1 MGSKSTKWAIIGGG
15 NGGQSLAGHLS
26 LMGFSVRLYDIFEE
40 TIAAISDLG
49 GIQVEGAVQGFGK
62 LDLAT
67 TDIGKALDGADIVMV
82 VAPAT
87 AHRAI
92 AETCAPALIDGQ
104 IVILH
109 PGATC
114 GSLEFRQ
121 VLADK
126 GCTARVTLAETNT
139 LVYACRSPKPG
150 HAKIIGIKSD
160 LVVAAMPASDTAR
173 VAAIFQEAFPQVV
186 AGKNVL
192 QPSFGNANAI
202 VHPAPSLLNTSLIE
216 SKHEWSYY
224 YDGITPSIG
233 AFVERLDKE
242 RIDLAKAFEIDIVP
256 ILDWYRIAYG
266 VDKPTL
272 TEAVRSNP
280 AYDGIAGQKDLR
292 TRYILEDIPTGLVP
306 MIELGRLAGVP
317 TPRMEVV
324 AKLGEY
330 LVEDDFFTKGRTLK
344 NLGLEHM
351 SRETF
356 MNYIETGNRQ

>member
-1 MGSKSTKWAIIGGG
+1 MNKDTKWAIIGGG
-15 NGGQSLAGHLS
+15 NGGQSIAGHLS
-26 LMGFSVRLYDIFEE
+26 IMGYSVRLYDIFAE
-40 TIAAISDLG
+40 TISAISEQG
-49 GIQVEGAVQGFGK
+49 GIHVEGAVQGFGK

-67 TDIGKALDGADIVMV
+67 TDIGKAVDGADVVMV

-92 AETCAPALIDGQ
+92 AKACAPVLTNGQ

-121 VLADK
+121 VLEVE
-126 GCTARVTLAETNT
+126 GCSAEVTLAETNT

-150 HAKIIGIKSD
+150 HAKIIGIKND
-160 LVVAAMPASDTAR
+160 LVVAAMPARETAK

-202 VHPAPSLLNTSLIE
+202 VHPGPSLLNTSLIE

-224 YDGITPSIG
+224 YEGITPSIG
-233 AFVERLDKE
+233 AFVEKLDLE
-242 RIDLAKAFEIDIVP
+242 RINLAKAFEIDLLP
-256 ILDWYRIAYG
+256 ILEWYRIAYG

-280 AYDGIAGQKDLR
+280 AYNGIAGQKDLK

-306 MIELGRLAGVP
+306 MIELGKLCGVP
-317 TPRMEVV
+317 TPRMELV
-324 AKLGEY
+324 ARLGEF
-330 LVEDDFFTKGRTLK
+330 LVEEDFFASGRTLK
-344 NLGLEHM
+344 NLGLEGM
-351 SRETF
+351 SREEF
-356 MNYIETGNRQ
+356 MNYVETGNR